1 MNSCHMKSLRWT
13 QKTRDEYVSYTPNQA
28 IVINVNNTTEKMV
41 QMGYNLR
48 DIQESLAE
56 VKHDE
61 LCATYQL
68 LGIHQQQQLL
78 ANASSSSLSPVGL
91 EMTPQTPSSTAPRGD
106 MASSFS
112 KQPHPSPS
120 SKQQVTGTRPAV
132 PPSKKVSAPG
142 VLPSAVSIL

>member
-1 MNSCHMKSLRWT
+1 
-13 QKTRDEYVSYTPNQA
+13 
-28 IVINVNNTTEKMV
+28 MV

-48 DIQESLAE
+48 EIQESLAE

-91 EMTPQTPSSTAPRGD
+91 EMTPQTPSSTTPRGD
-106 MASSFS
+106 MASSFG
-112 KQPHPSPS
+112 KQHSSPS
-120 SKQQVTGTRPAV
+120 SKQQGTGTRPAV

-142 VLPSAVSIL
+142 VLPSNVSVLYIV